1 MRLIDADKVDF
12 FDYIEPYEVPWAE
25 KCLADMPTV
34 EAILI
39 ASGTCKMVAKDYV
52 VYNRQWL
59 KEHLQQEW
67 DILNGKEYEPA
78 IPIEWLEEYM
88 VKWPSLLN
96 AELPGVI
103 EDWKKENG
111 TDRQEQTP

>member
-12 FDYIEPYEVPWAE
+12 FDYIEPYELPWAE

-34 EAILI
+34 EAIPLEE
-39 ASGTCKMVAKDYV
+39 GTCKKVTKDYV

-67 DILNGKEYEPA
+67 DIINGKEYVPA
-78 IPIEWLEEYM
+78 IPVEWIEEYCAENWVEYSSQNDAIRRM
-88 VKWPSLLN
+88 V
-96 AELPGVI
+96 
-103 EDWKKENG
+103 EDWGKENA
-111 TDRQEQTP
+111 TN